1 MRVILDSYK
10 IEYTDDVKRQLN
22 SIYYYIENNL
32 LNPIAAK
39 NFYIQFIQKIQI
51 LKIFPY
57 AFCFYKDTRFRYL
70 PYKKWLIIYEIKPNS
85 VIEIQTIFNS
95 KRNFFFKS

>member
-1 MRVILDSYK
+1 MKVIIELYK

-22 SIYYYIENNL
+22 SIYYYIENHL

-51 LKIFPY
+51 LKSFPY
-57 AFCFYKDTRFRYL
+57 ALCFYKDTRYRYL
-70 PYKKWLIIYEIKPNS
+70 PYKKWLIIYEIKDNYI
-85 VIEIQTIFNS
+85 IEIQTIFNS
-95 KRNFFFKS
+95 KQNLSF